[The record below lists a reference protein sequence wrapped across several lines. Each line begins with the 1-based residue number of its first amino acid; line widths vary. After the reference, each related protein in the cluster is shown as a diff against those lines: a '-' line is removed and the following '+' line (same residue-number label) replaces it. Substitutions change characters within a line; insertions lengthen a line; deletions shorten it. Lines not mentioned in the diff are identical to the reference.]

1 MTTTTAAMTAAET
14 GEAEA
19 GGSQSGG
26 GSLLQEVQ
34 DRGTLR
40 CGVNDAV
47 PGFGFTG
54 ESGEPEGFDI
64 DFCKVVAA
72 AVLGDAEAVEYTPL
86 SAEQRFTALQ
96 SGEIDV
102 LIRNTTY
109 TSSRDGT
116 EGARFLHTTFY
127 DGQGMM
133 VPADSGYESLEDM
146 AGETICV
153 LSGTTT
159 ELNLESQFQARGI
172 DYTPLAFE
180 DNEPL
185 QAAFVEERCGAWTS
199 DKSQLAGIRS
209 SWPEDQGGPEALVIL
224 DETMSKEPLGPVV
237 ADGDDDWADAVNW
250 AVISTIQA
258 EEFGLDSGNVEQAE
272 RRPGDPALPRP
283 AGRGRAL
290 RLRARAARGLRGAGH
305 QPGRELRRDLRP
317 QRRRGLGA
325 RASARSECALDRR
338 RPPVRA
344 AVPLDPTSG
353 GGGRGPPPPPDS
365 AMTAAT
371 ASTSRRPPFWRNLR
385 VLRLVLQVVF
395 VAAVA
400 GFLLFLLDN
409 LVYNLERRGIPTGF
423 DYLRQPAGFAIPDS
437 DFRSSQS
444 LFDALLVGIQN
455 TIKVGAA
462 RDRPRDDPRRRGR
475 RCTALDELA
484 RSQGGGR
491 STSRRSATSRCS

>member
-1 MTTTTAAMTAAET
+1 VRVFQGWALCVLFSVVLFLGAGCSLGDDDDNGGNGDASGDT
-14 GEAEA
+14 GSAEA
-19 GGSQSGG
+19 GGGGQGG

-54 ESGEPEGFDI
+54 EGGEPEGFDI
-64 DFCKVVAA
+64 DFCKVIAA

-102 LIRNTTY
+102 LSRNTTY
-109 TSSRDGT
+109 TASRDGT

-133 VPADSGYESLEDM
+133 VRTESGHQTLEDL

-209 SWPEDQGGPEALVIL
+209 NWPEGQGGPEALTIL

-237 ADGDDDWADAVNW
+237 RDGDDDWADAVNW
-250 AVISTIQA
+250 AIYATIQA
-258 EEFGLDSGNVEQAE
+258 EEFGLTSDNVGQGSDDPEIQRFLGEAVEGEPFDAGLGLPDDFAVQVVTQVGNYGEIYDRNVG
-272 RRPGDPALPRP
+272 PGSALELPRDFN
-283 AGRGRAL
+283 AL
-290 RLRARAARGLRGAGH
+290 WTDGGLQFA
-305 QPGRELRRDLRP
+305 
-317 QRRRGLGA
+317 
-325 RASARSECALDRR
+325 
-338 RPPVRA
+338 PPYR
-344 AVPLDPTSG
+344 
-353 GGGRGPPPPPDS
+353 
-365 AMTAAT
+365 
-371 ASTSRRPPFWRNLR
+371 
-385 VLRLVLQVVF
+385 
-395 VAAVA
+395 
-400 GFLLFLLDN
+400 
-409 LVYNLERRGIPTGF
+409 
-423 DYLRQPAGFAIPDS
+423 
-437 DFRSSQS
+437 
-444 LFDALLVGIQN
+444 
-455 TIKVGAA
+455 
-462 RDRPRDDPRRRGR
+462 
-475 RCTALDELA
+475 
-484 RSQGGGR
+484 
-491 STSRRSATSRCS
+491 

>member
-1 MTTTTAAMTAAET
+1 MRVFQGWTLCVLFSVVLFLGAGCSLGDDDDDSGNGDASGDT
-14 GEAEA
+14 GQTEA
-19 GGSQSGG
+19 GGQGDGG
-26 GSLLQEVQ
+26 GNLLQEVQ

-54 ESGEPEGFDI
+54 EGGEPEGFDI
-64 DFCKVVAA
+64 DFCKVIAA

-102 LIRNTTY
+102 LSRNTTY
-109 TSSRDGT
+109 TASRDGT

-133 VPADSGYESLEDM
+133 VRTDSGHTALEDL

-209 SWPEDQGGPEALVIL
+209 AWPEGQGGPEALTIM

-237 ADGDDDWADAVNW
+237 ADGDDAWADAVNW
-250 AVISTIQA
+250 AIYATIQA
-258 EEFGLDSGNVEQAE
+258 EEFGLTSDNIAEGSEDPEIQRFLGEAVEGEPFDAGLGLPDDFAVQIVTQVGNYGEIYE
-272 RRPGDPALPRP
+272 RNVGEGSALELPRDIN
-283 AGRGRAL
+283 AL
-290 RLRARAARGLRGAGH
+290 WTDGGLQYA
-305 QPGRELRRDLRP
+305 
-317 QRRRGLGA
+317 
-325 RASARSECALDRR
+325 
-338 RPPVRA
+338 PPYR
-344 AVPLDPTSG
+344 
-353 GGGRGPPPPPDS
+353 
-365 AMTAAT
+365 
-371 ASTSRRPPFWRNLR
+371 
-385 VLRLVLQVVF
+385 
-395 VAAVA
+395 
-400 GFLLFLLDN
+400 
-409 LVYNLERRGIPTGF
+409 
-423 DYLRQPAGFAIPDS
+423 
-437 DFRSSQS
+437 
-444 LFDALLVGIQN
+444 
-455 TIKVGAA
+455 
-462 RDRPRDDPRRRGR
+462 
-475 RCTALDELA
+475 
-484 RSQGGGR
+484 
-491 STSRRSATSRCS
+491 

>member
-1 MTTTTAAMTAAET
+1 MRVFQGWTLCVLFSVVLFLGAGCSLGDDDDDSGNGDASGDT
-14 GEAEA
+14 G
-19 GGSQSGG
+19 SGG
-26 GSLLQEVQ
+26 GGRRRPRDGGGNLLQEVQ

-54 ESGEPEGFDI
+54 EGGEPEGFDI
-64 DFCKVVAA
+64 DFCKVIAA

-102 LIRNTTY
+102 LSRNTTY
-109 TSSRDGT
+109 TASRDGT

-133 VPADSGYESLEDM
+133 VRTESGHATLEDL

-209 SWPEDQGGPEALVIL
+209 AWPEGQGGPEALTIM

-237 ADGDDDWADAVNW
+237 SDGDDAWADAVNW
-250 AVISTIQA
+250 AVYATIQA
-258 EEFGLDSGNVEQAE
+258 EEFGLTSENIGEGSEDPEIQRFLGEAVEGEPFDAGLGLPDDFAVQVVTQVGNYAE
-272 RRPGDPALPRP
+272 IYDRNVGEGSALELPRDFN
-283 AGRGRAL
+283 AL
-290 RLRARAARGLRGAGH
+290 WTDGGLQFA
-305 QPGRELRRDLRP
+305 
-317 QRRRGLGA
+317 
-325 RASARSECALDRR
+325 
-338 RPPVRA
+338 PPYR
-344 AVPLDPTSG
+344 
-353 GGGRGPPPPPDS
+353 
-365 AMTAAT
+365 
-371 ASTSRRPPFWRNLR
+371 
-385 VLRLVLQVVF
+385 
-395 VAAVA
+395 
-400 GFLLFLLDN
+400 
-409 LVYNLERRGIPTGF
+409 
-423 DYLRQPAGFAIPDS
+423 
-437 DFRSSQS
+437 
-444 LFDALLVGIQN
+444 
-455 TIKVGAA
+455 
-462 RDRPRDDPRRRGR
+462 
-475 RCTALDELA
+475 
-484 RSQGGGR
+484 
-491 STSRRSATSRCS
+491 

>member
-1 MTTTTAAMTAAET
+1 VRVFQGWALCVLFSVVLFLGAGCSLGDDDDNGGNGDASGDT
-14 GEAEA
+14 GSTEA
-19 GGSQSGG
+19 GGGGQGG

-54 ESGEPEGFDI
+54 EGGEPEGFDI
-64 DFCKVVAA
+64 DFCKVIAA

-102 LIRNTTY
+102 LSRNTTY
-109 TSSRDGT
+109 TASRDGT

-133 VPADSGYESLEDM
+133 VRTESGHQTLEDL

-209 SWPEDQGGPEALVIL
+209 NWPEGQGGPEALTIL

-237 ADGDDDWADAVNW
+237 RDGDDDWADAVNW
-250 AVISTIQA
+250 AIYATIQA
-258 EEFGLDSGNVEQAE
+258 EEFGLTSDNIGQGSEDPEIQRFLGEAVEGEPFDAGLGLPDDFAVQVVTQVGNYGEIYDRNVG
-272 RRPGDPALPRP
+272 PGSPLELPRDFN
-283 AGRGRAL
+283 AL
-290 RLRARAARGLRGAGH
+290 WTDGGLQFA
-305 QPGRELRRDLRP
+305 
-317 QRRRGLGA
+317 
-325 RASARSECALDRR
+325 
-338 RPPVRA
+338 PPYR
-344 AVPLDPTSG
+344 
-353 GGGRGPPPPPDS
+353 
-365 AMTAAT
+365 
-371 ASTSRRPPFWRNLR
+371 
-385 VLRLVLQVVF
+385 
-395 VAAVA
+395 
-400 GFLLFLLDN
+400 
-409 LVYNLERRGIPTGF
+409 
-423 DYLRQPAGFAIPDS
+423 
-437 DFRSSQS
+437 
-444 LFDALLVGIQN
+444 
-455 TIKVGAA
+455 
-462 RDRPRDDPRRRGR
+462 
-475 RCTALDELA
+475 
-484 RSQGGGR
+484 
-491 STSRRSATSRCS
+491 

>member
-1 MTTTTAAMTAAET
+1 VRVFQGWALCVLFSAVLFLGAGCSLGDDDDNGGNGDASGDT
-14 GEAEA
+14 GSTEA
-19 GGSQSGG
+19 GGGGQGG
-26 GSLLQEVQ
+26 GGNLLQEVQ

-54 ESGEPEGFDI
+54 EGGEPEGFDI
-64 DFCKVVAA
+64 DFCKVIAA

-102 LIRNTTY
+102 LSRNTTY
-109 TSSRDGT
+109 TASRDGT

-133 VPADSGYESLEDM
+133 VRTESGHQTLEDL

-209 SWPEDQGGPEALVIL
+209 NWPEGQGGPEALTIL

-237 ADGDDDWADAVNW
+237 RDGDDDWADAVNW
-250 AVISTIQA
+250 AIYATIQA
-258 EEFGLDSGNVEQAE
+258 EEFGLTSDNVGQGSDDPEIQRFLGEAVEGEPFDAGLGLPDDFAVQIVTQVGNYGEIYDRNVG
-272 RRPGDPALPRP
+272 PGSALELPRDFN
-283 AGRGRAL
+283 AL
-290 RLRARAARGLRGAGH
+290 WTDGGLQFA
-305 QPGRELRRDLRP
+305 
-317 QRRRGLGA
+317 
-325 RASARSECALDRR
+325 
-338 RPPVRA
+338 PPYR
-344 AVPLDPTSG
+344 
-353 GGGRGPPPPPDS
+353 
-365 AMTAAT
+365 
-371 ASTSRRPPFWRNLR
+371 
-385 VLRLVLQVVF
+385 
-395 VAAVA
+395 
-400 GFLLFLLDN
+400 
-409 LVYNLERRGIPTGF
+409 
-423 DYLRQPAGFAIPDS
+423 
-437 DFRSSQS
+437 
-444 LFDALLVGIQN
+444 
-455 TIKVGAA
+455 
-462 RDRPRDDPRRRGR
+462 
-475 RCTALDELA
+475 
-484 RSQGGGR
+484 
-491 STSRRSATSRCS
+491 